1 MNKSKLSKKI
11 DKFEHSVFKILL
23 PQVIVAYDLDDI
35 YIRNEKLAL
44 RKIDRILEK
53 QKIPLERGEFLIIG
67 DFKKDKRELL
77 SFIDKVNIRSFD
89 AFPKMFLFYAV
100 SIFENLVN
108 QHLQREIQ
116 LNYGMNIK
124 ETNKIL
130 FKLTTED
137 KLGWLLEILT
147 GKNFTKHKTWEKIL
161 PFLEARNFFI
171 HYNPEL
177 DIKLDKHSK
186 LLTVNSIK
194 AFLDL
199 SSKCCYFLTRAR
211 TPKLKQYCNRIEKV
225 RAIYNERYKR
235 RKLLKSLRL
244 RRQTRVL

>member
-1 MNKSKLSKKI
+1 MNKSNLSKKI
-11 DKFEHSVFKILL
+11 DEFEHSVFKILL

-89 AFPKMFLFYAV
+89 AFPKMLLFYAV

-108 QHLQREIQ
+108 QHLQGEIQ

-130 FKLTTED
+130 FKLTTEN
-137 KLGWLLEILT
+137 KLGWLLEILI

-161 PFLEARNFFI
+161 PFVEARNFFI
-171 HYNPEL
+171 HYKPEL
-177 DIKLDKHSK
+177 DIKHDKHSR

-211 TPKLKQYCNRIEKV
+211 TPKLKNYCNRIEKV
-225 RAIYNERYKR
+225 TAIYNERYKR
-235 RKLLKSLRL
+235 RKLVKSARI
-244 RRQTRVL
+244 RRRTRVL